1 MTIHVPSGHL
11 EILSRL
17 QRTVGVHM
25 WTLDLDHGVFQFEIG
40 QNTDSGTCRSLPL
53 EILRSL
59 LAPEE
64 MQIVAAHWREA
75 ALSGIAGPAL
85 LPFVKADGARSQVES
100 ACCLLRDG
108 QTNSLLGVFRRP
120 SVIVSNQQEI
130 GMHKER
136 LLVEYVEAFIDNSP
150 SAIVVA
156 SPGGSIISINQECLR
171 FLGKSHRSEV
181 LRKSLHEILRAIDIG
196 LGDIVAQ
203 VMGSTKPMRG
213 RYDVQLGHGKRHTL
227 YWRFFALSGSFSTS
241 PPKVFAFDV
250 NSGGPRAGSPQ

>member
-1 MTIHVPSGHL
+1 MTIHVPPGHL

-17 QRTVGVHM
+17 HRTVGVHM
-25 WTLDLDHGVFQFEIG
+25 WTVDLDRGLFRFEVG
-40 QNTDSGTCRSLPL
+40 QSTGSGASRSLSL
-53 EILRSL
+53 DMLRSM

-64 MQIVAAHWREA
+64 MQIVTAHWREA
-75 ALSGIAGPAL
+75 AQNGIAGPAL

-108 QTNSLLGVFRRP
+108 ETNSLLGVFRRP

-130 GMHKER
+130 GLHKER
-136 LLVEYVEAFIDNSP
+136 MLVEYVEAFIENSP

-156 SPGGSIISINQECLR
+156 NPSGLIISINQECLR
-171 FLGKSHRSEV
+171 FLGKSHRGEV
-181 LRKSLHEILRAIDIG
+181 LRKSLQEILRAIDIG

-203 VMGSTKPMRG
+203 VMGSTRPMRG
-213 RYDVQLGHGKRHTL
+213 RYDAQLGHGKRHTL
-227 YWRFFALSGSFSTS
+227 YWRFFALSGQFSTS

-250 NSGGPRAGSPQ
+250 NSGGPRAG